1 MAIGAALGFW
11 AMSALLV
18 LVPGADWAY
27 VIAAGLRDRAVWPAV
42 SGLLLGYLAL
52 TAVVAAGVAALA
64 ARTPAVLTALTFAG
78 AAYLIRLGIG
88 VLGHPPA
95 ISVGEPRQRDGTTVS
110 IDERLSRTRQ
120 SRTRAAPASIRRA
133 VARGFGV
140 SGLNPKGLLLFLA
153 LLPQF
158 TDPRG
163 SWPAAAQIGLLG
175 LLHTANCGAGYLG
188 VGVLARSVL
197 RGRPDAARLT
207 SRVSGAAMIG
217 LGAALLAGHWL

>member
-1 MAIGAALGFW
+1 MAVGAALGFW

-52 TAVVAAGVAALA
+52 TAVVAAGVAAVV
-64 ARTPAVLTALTFAG
+64 ARTPAVLTALTLVGAG
-78 AAYLIRLGIG
+78 YLIWLGIG
-88 VLGHPPA
+88 VLVRPPV
-95 ISVGEPRQRDGTTVS
+95 ISAGEWRSSSAG
-110 IDERLSRTRQ
+110 
-120 SRTRAAPASIRRA
+120 RA

-175 LLHTANCGAGYLG
+175 VLHTANCGAGYLG

-197 RGRPDAARLT
+197 RARPAAARLT
-207 SRVSGAAMIG
+207 TRLSGVAMVV
-217 LGAALLAGHWL
+217 LGAALLAEHWL